1 MSMLDLGAVLAAEQP
16 RDIETITGEILEL
29 KQTAGNAILGIGQR
43 LNEAKAVLNHGE
55 WLPWLTERV
64 EFSERSAQT
73 FMKLAREWSNPQ
85 ALADLGSVKALTLLA
100 LPPEEREQFMA
111 ETHEVDGQ
119 EKTVVDMTSREL
131 EKAIRERKEA
141 LAAAEAAKADA
152 KHAEESR
159 AKMAEDM
166 ELAQNLLDA
175 ANAEKEA
182 AQATVAELEA
192 KLKALNEAPVEVAVE
207 VDQAAVDKA
216 RAEAI
221 AEMQAK
227 LDKANS
233 ARAKVQDKL
242 KAAEEAL
249 AQVNAKLE
257 QAQSEGRQAV
267 ISGDKDLATFELLFS
282 QSQEQINKLHGLLLK
297 VRSRGDA
304 ELAGKLQNALVA
316 LSEMTRGCAQ

>member
-29 KQTAGNAILGIGQR
+29 KQTAGSAILGIGQR

-100 LPPEEREQFMA
+100 LPPEERDQFMT

-175 ANAEKEA
+175 ANAEKTA

-192 KLKALNEAPVEVAVE
+192 KLKALKEAPVEVAVE
-207 VDQAAVDKA
+207 LDQAAVDKA

-233 ARAKVQDKL
+233 AKAKVQDKL

-249 AQVNAKLE
+249 AQANAKLE
-257 QAQSEGRQAV
+257 QAQSEERQAV

-297 VRSRGDA
+297 VRGRGDA
-304 ELAGKLQNALVA
+304 ELAGKLQNALIA
-316 LSEMTRGCAQ
+316 LSEMMRGCAQ